1 MGSALLLGH
10 TGSPS
15 PLIPPGVPQLQQAH
29 PARPLSTLHRL
40 GSPTALGDMWVQI
53 RRNIL
58 MPGAAW
64 IPWAIQIFQT
74 LLNGIFE
81 QGGLPH
87 NQGQTDSCLPTFS
100 EESAPPTRC
109 EEGREEGSAHEV
121 HHTGDPLMNL
131 RHESGSAHR
140 TDQPGRPAPSTRPR
154 FPPESW
160 KQTREKGEN
169 RLLVVSGTQHTHRCS
184 AQLGQF

>member
-1 MGSALLLGH
+1 MGSALLFGH
-10 TGSPS
+10 TGSP
-15 PLIPPGVPQLQQAH
+15 PPPIPPGAPQLQQAH

-40 GSPTALGDMWVQI
+40 RSPTALGDRQVQI

-74 LLNGIFE
+74 LLNGISE

-100 EESAPPTRC
+100 EEICTPP
-109 EEGREEGSAHEV
+109 H
-121 HHTGDPLMNL
+121 PL
-131 RHESGSAHR
+131 
-140 TDQPGRPAPSTRPR
+140 
-154 FPPESW
+154 
-160 KQTREKGEN
+160 
-169 RLLVVSGTQHTHRCS
+169 
-184 AQLGQF
+184 